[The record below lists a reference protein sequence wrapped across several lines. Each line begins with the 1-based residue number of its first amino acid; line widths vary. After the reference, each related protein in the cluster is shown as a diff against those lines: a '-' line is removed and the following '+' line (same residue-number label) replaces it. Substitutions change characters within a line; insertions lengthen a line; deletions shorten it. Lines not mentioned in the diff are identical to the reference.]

1 MPVRKIPEQVP
12 FPVLVSQTGRWVL
25 PAAKKDVT
33 VDSRGG
39 WNARASLGRELALR
53 DEETLEKVW
62 SAVGRAARERTPS
75 AIMPPARH
83 GAPGALIMVRPA
95 REAGFA
101 VITRQRVDLPA
112 PPPPA
117 QVLTELFRLTPVEAI
132 VATCLLRGDELSSI
146 AAARGTSLE
155 TVRGHVKSLLRKTG
169 RSSQKQ
175 LTAMLS
181 RIGTLAAPE
190 GAGASA

>member
-1 MPVRKIPEQVP
+1 MQKSPEQVP

-25 PAAKKDVT
+25 PAAKKDLV

-53 DEETLEKVW
+53 DEGTLAKVW
-62 SAVGRAARERTPS
+62 AAVGRASMERASS
-75 AIMPPARH
+75 AIMPPSSR
-83 GAPGALIMVRPA
+83 GAPGALILVRPA
-95 REAGFA
+95 REPGFA

-117 QVLTELFRLTPVEAI
+117 QVLTEMFGLTPVEAI
-132 VATCLLRGDELSSI
+132 VASCLLRGDELSAI
-146 AAARGTSLE
+146 AAARGTSVE

-169 RSSQKQ
+169 LPGQKQ
-175 LTAMLS
+175 LTALLS
-181 RIGTLAAPE
+181 RIGTIATPP
-190 GAGASA
+190 GAGLAT